1 MNTPQWF
8 SQLKASLP
16 TSHATSLLLA
26 GSFLG
31 LLACTGGGGSQ
42 VQTPSNPAPITPVVP
57 TPTPTPKTYGAEF
70 TVSPAGLDSNPGTP
84 AQPFKSLEKARD
96 AARAL
101 IAKGVPAGGIAV
113 WLKGGVY
120 ERTATL
126 ELGPLDSGTSE
137 ANTVDWRA
145 MPGETVRITG
155 GHKLDASKF
164 VKVTSSSS
172 VWGRLDA
179 SAQGQVVQIDL
190 KALGI
195 TDYGTLR
202 QRGFGKTER
211 AALELFIDAAPMW
224 LARYP
229 DVDAHEPAQ
238 SITGNE
244 FTLYG
249 SVSPDVA
256 GLYTKYK
263 VEDGVSAFKRTV
275 GGKDFLLHR
284 TVAKDPVTG
293 EAGWRWYLN
302 TSANQADATWWS
314 DIKAADDTPRHFY
327 GNNKTTGTLTGTNP
341 AAPFHGY
348 LNTTA
353 PIVDASFTYGG
364 DRPSRWT
371 SAPDPWVDV
380 WPCEW
385 MEEHYPVAIDTTLRR
400 MTLKGASTGMALSPH
415 QPWFAYNLLEEI
427 TQPGEWYLDRTSGI
441 LYLWPPSGFGASSD
455 VVVSMLETPILKLAK
470 AEFLTLRD
478 LTFEAARHLLIESR
492 GGRHIT
498 AEGLTLRNSG
508 GGAMDIRDFW
518 SPQASECRDS
528 TETRL
533 SRCVIANCGH
543 AAVWLIGGDRKTLT
557 PSNNTIEDCDIST
570 YGRFQASGVMG
581 IYIAGCGAIVRHNR
595 IHHAPDRAIDYGGN
609 DHLIELNE
617 LDHLCLL
624 CADAAAIYTGG
635 WSTRGCK
642 VKNNFFHHVRSTI
655 NGSATHGL
663 YVDECGEGAWSEGN
677 IFYELAGAAHKFGG
691 RDNVAINNVLVKCGS
706 AVWTDSWGLN
716 KAQPTSSY
724 ANYIT
729 NLNALGYQQEPWASR
744 YPECAK
750 IPNTWTALIQDPD
763 TWLTPRNCTFARN
776 LVWQE
781 SPGWIFRLDLAK
793 KYFNNGLNLESS
805 NLRNQDPLFVDEA
818 NGDLT
823 LKPNS
828 PAFAM
833 PGFQAIPFSQIG
845 IRK

>member
-1 MNTPQWF
+1 MAI
-8 SQLKASLP
+8 SMLKTQRHHP
-16 TSHATSLLLA
+16 KMRLLLMA
-26 GSFLG
+26 GILLG
-31 LLACTGGGGSQ
+31 LVACTGGGGSD
-42 VQTPSNPAPITPVVP
+42 VKTPSTPAPTASAPPTSTPSP
-57 TPTPTPKTYGAEF
+57 SPTATPTPTPIQKVYGAEF
-70 TVSPAGLDSNPGTP
+70 TVSPNGLDTNPGTP
-84 AQPFKSLEKARD
+84 DKPIKSLEKVRD
-96 AARAL
+96 TVRAL

-120 ERTATL
+120 ERTASL

-137 ANTVDWRA
+137 ANAVEWRA
-145 MPGETVRITG
+145 VPGETVRISG
-155 GHKLDASKF
+155 GRKLDASKLI
-164 VKVTSSSS
+164 KVTSSSPI
-172 VWGRLDA
+172 WGRLDA

-190 KALGI
+190 KAQGI

-229 DVDAHEPAQ
+229 DVDAHEPSP

-256 GLYTKYK
+256 GLYSKYK
-263 VEDGVSAFKRTV
+263 VEDGVSAYKRTV
-275 GGKDFLLHR
+275 GGKDFMLHR
-284 TVAKDPVTG
+284 TVAKDATTG

-302 TSANQADATWWS
+302 TSASQADAVWWS

-327 GNNKTTGTLTGTNP
+327 GNNKTTGMLTGVNP

-353 PIVDASFTYGG
+353 PIANASFTYAG
-364 DRPSRWT
+364 DRPSRWV
-371 SAPDPWVDV
+371 SAPDPWVDGF
-380 WPCEW
+380 WSSEW
-385 MEEHYPVAIDTTLRR
+385 EEQHYPITIDTASRQ
-400 MTLKGASTGMALSPH
+400 MTLKGAPAGFVIYPH

-427 TQPGEWYLDRTSGI
+427 TQPGEWYLDRTAGI
-441 LYLWPPSGFGASSD
+441 LYLWPPNGFNAASD
-455 VVVSMLETPILKLAK
+455 VVVSTLEAPLVNLQDASHVHFQDLTLETSRFRLIQSVRGNDI
-470 AEFLTLRD
+470 TLD
-478 LTFEAARHLLIESR
+478 HVI
-492 GGRHIT
+492 
-498 AEGLTLRNSG
+498 LRNSG
-508 GGAMDIRDFW
+508 GSSAEMKESVG
-518 SPQASECRDS
+518 
-528 TETRL
+528 TRL
-533 SRCVIANCGH
+533 SHCTILNSGH
-543 AAVWLIGGDRKTLT
+543 AAIWLTGGDRKNLIK
-557 PSNNTIEDCDIST
+557 SNNVIEDCDIST
-570 YGRFQASGVMG
+570 YGRFQASGIHG
-581 IYIAGCGAIVRHNR
+581 IYLEGCGAIVRHNR
-595 IHHAPDRAIDYGGN
+595 IHDAPDRAIGYGGN

-642 VKNNFFHHVRSTI
+642 VKNNFIHHVRSTI

-677 IFYELAGAAHKFGG
+677 IFYEVGGAAHKYGC
-691 RDNVAINNVLVKCGS
+691 RDNVAINNLIVKCGS
-706 AVWTDSWGLN
+706 SLWTDDWGLDR
-716 KAQPTSSY
+716 AQPTSSY

-729 NLNALGYQQEPWASR
+729 DLNALGYQQEPWASR

-750 IPNTWTALIQDPD
+750 IPNTWTALIQAPD

-776 LVWQE
+776 VVWQE

-793 KYFNNGLNLESS
+793 NYFNDGLNLDSN

-818 NGDLT
+818 GGDLT
-823 LKPNS
+823 LKPSS
-828 PAFAM
+828 PAFTL
-833 PGFQAIPFSQIG
+833 PGFQAIPFQNIG